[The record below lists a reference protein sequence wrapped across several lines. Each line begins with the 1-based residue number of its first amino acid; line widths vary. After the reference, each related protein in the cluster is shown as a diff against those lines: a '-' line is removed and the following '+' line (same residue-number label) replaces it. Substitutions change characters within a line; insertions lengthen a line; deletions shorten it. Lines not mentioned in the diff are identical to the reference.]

1 MMNLVTMAK
10 VVRTVDGEWKSTLA
24 EEILERWGY
33 DRGTVF
39 YYRASSNFL
48 FVFKKAGKR
57 YFLRFSDSNEKA
69 YSQIESEMNILEY
82 LRDQPICVAL
92 PVRSNNGNLIECIE
106 VDIGTY
112 YAVVFEALPGK
123 QLEIEELEEDDF
135 HAWGNHLGRLHKIF
149 KEMPAEYRSGRKDVQ
164 DQLDDV
170 FKNIPDYE
178 TAALKEFDAIK
189 HWVGALGRSNENFG
203 VIHYDFELDNL
214 IWQDGEIGILDFD
227 DCMNNWFVA
236 DIAYALRDILKTRDD
251 MENPFVHA
259 FIAGYQSE
267 TQLDQLLVKELP
279 MFIRMHNLFTFVS
292 LLRII
297 DVPESMDLPE
307 GLINLKEKL
316 KQYIEKYRNSF
327 SS

>member
-10 VVRTVDGEWKSTLA
+10 VVKTVDGEWRSTLA

-33 DRGTVF
+33 DRGTVY

-48 FVFKKAGKR
+48 FVFKKAGKK
-57 YFLRFSDSNEKA
+57 YFLRFSDASEKA
-69 YSQIESEMNILEY
+69 YSQIESEMKILEY

-92 PVRSNNGNLIECIE
+92 PVRSSNGNLIECIE
-106 VDIGTY
+106 ADIGTY

-149 KEMPAEYRSGRKDVQ
+149 KEMPAEYVSGRKDVQ
-164 DQLDDV
+164 DQLDEV
-170 FKNIPDYE
+170 FKNISDYE

-189 HWVGALGRSNENFG
+189 HWVGALRRSNENFG

-214 IWQDGEIGILDFD
+214 IWQDGKIGILDFD

-236 DIAYALRDILKTRDD
+236 DIAYALRDILVTRDD
-251 MENPFVHA
+251 IGNPFVHA
-259 FIAGYQSE
+259 FISGYQSE
-267 TQLDQLLVKELP
+267 TQLDQMLVKELP
-279 MFIRMHNLFTFVS
+279 MFIRMHNLLTFVS
-292 LLRII
+292 LLKVV
-297 DVPESMDLPE
+297 DVPESMELTE
-307 GLINLKEKL
+307 GLINLKGKL
-316 KQYIEKYRNSF
+316 KQYIVKYRNSL